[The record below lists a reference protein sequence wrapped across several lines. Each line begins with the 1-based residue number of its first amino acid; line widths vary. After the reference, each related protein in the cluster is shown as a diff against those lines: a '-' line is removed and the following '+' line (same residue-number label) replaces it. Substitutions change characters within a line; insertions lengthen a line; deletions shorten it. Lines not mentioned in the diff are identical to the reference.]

1 MRLSPRTAPLL
12 AAALLILPAPAALAA
27 AAPAAPAASS
37 APPVPPPV
45 DPAAKAAAEQFLVQF
60 GYDRKFL
67 DGISQGAAR
76 MRSGA
81 VMGQQ
86 VDSNPALKMQRAK
99 NPQAWDAALK
109 KVGGMQ
115 ADILEQTAKERMP
128 QVHADAVDTYA
139 RAFTA
144 AELKQLSELYKTP
157 FGRKLIDALPG
168 VASVAVRRAQVE
180 INRQMAP
187 RVKALQPEIQKEL
200 APLLPKPAKK

>member
-12 AAALLILPAPAALAA
+12 AAALLALPAPAALAA
-27 AAPAAPAASS
+27 PAPAA
-37 APPVPPPV
+37 PVPPPV

-86 VDSNPALKMQRAK
+86 VDANPALKMQRAK
-99 NPQAWDAALK
+99 NPQGWDVALK

-115 ADILEQTAKERMP
+115 ADILEQTAKEMMP

-157 FGRKLIDALPG
+157 FGRKLVDALPG
-168 VASVAVRRAQVE
+168 AASFAVRRAQMR
-180 INRQMAP
+180 IDRQMVP
-187 RVKALQPEIQKEL
+187 RVKALQPEIQKEM
-200 APLLPKPAKK
+200 APLLPKPAKQ